1 MTDKFR
7 VIGVSN
13 FDDEAVSDIYADD
26 VTYIDEAEANKVAE
40 KYQRERGG
48 DFARYFYKAVPAD
61 HKLYKWEP

>member
-26 VTYIDEAEANKVAE
+26 VVYTDAEEADKVAE

-48 DFARYFYKAVPAD
+48 NLSRYCYRVVPAD
-61 HKLYKWEP
+61 HKLYRWEP

>member
-13 FDDEAVSDIYADD
+13 FDDETVSDIYADK
-26 VTYIDEAEANKVAE
+26 VVYIGKSAAEAAAE
-40 KYQRERGG
+40 DYQRRFG
-48 DFARYFYKAVPAD
+48 DDLGRYYYKAVPAD